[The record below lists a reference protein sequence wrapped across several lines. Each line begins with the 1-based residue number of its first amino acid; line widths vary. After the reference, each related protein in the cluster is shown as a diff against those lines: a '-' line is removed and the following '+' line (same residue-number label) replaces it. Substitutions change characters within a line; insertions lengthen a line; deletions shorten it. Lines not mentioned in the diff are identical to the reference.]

1 MLLQWQSESATFLN
15 CGHVLSLNR
24 TVGSKVGTPQQYLLP
39 KLYHPK
45 DVEGK
50 WQAYWQKP
58 EVYAAAYRF
67 DKQGSTRPVYSI
79 DTPPPFTN
87 GEVHMG
93 HAYWVVINDTVARY
107 KRMRGYN
114 VLLPQGWDCQG
125 LPTELKVQNL
135 WRVPRDDRE
144 LFRRKCVEWT
154 EQMIKS
160 MKSSMIK
167 LGYRPDWEQLEYRT
181 MDPGYWRRV
190 QETLL
195 TLYEQGTIYRGQF
208 PVHWCPSCETALA
221 QAEVG
226 YIDAKGALYYFSFTY
241 PKGSLEVATTRPE
254 LLGACQALAVNPAD
268 SRYSGAVGLR
278 ARLPLYDREVPV
290 ISDPQVDIQFGT
302 GVVMVCTFGDEQ
314 DIKWQ
319 QKYGLP
325 ITRLLDEKGHLVN
338 SGKYDGLNVKAA
350 RKAIVADLAATGSLT
365 KQEEMVHKVL
375 VHIERSDC
383 QAPVEFL
390 VKTQFFIKSML
401 YKEDVIAA
409 CREMKWLP
417 EYMLQRL
424 IDWVNSIS
432 WDWLISRQRIYGTPV
447 PFWYCDDC
455 NTMIPPKRGDLPV
468 IPENVNPPVDH
479 CPKCNSKNI
488 RPSLDVC
495 DCWVD
500 SSITPLVNSGF
511 FEDKIRHAHDYP
523 ISMRQQGHDII
534 RTWLFYTTL
543 RCLLLTGK
551 TPFRDALINGHILGP
566 DGTKM
571 SKSKGNVVSPEK
583 GLEEFG
589 ADSMRQVLLSFTLGS
604 DFPFKWESVRYCKGF
619 LQKYWSSSRFAAPFL
634 QGYTPSPDDVRI
646 LKTLDLWI
654 LTRLAETVQAVT
666 KNMDAY
672 QFHLAIEALQSFFWH
687 SFCDQYLEA
696 VKHRL
701 YSPKDALDTQAV
713 KYTLYAVLFYST
725 LLLSPFSP
733 HITEEVYHTVLPASL
748 LTVHASK
755 WPDISAIPVNEDA
768 KKKGDI
774 LIEVISLVRNEKSK
788 KGIALSAELE
798 NVTVAGELET
808 LDTAREA
815 EEQIRSILRIKK
827 LAFQPAESLSV
838 RIP

>member
-1 MLLQWQSESATFLN
+1 
-15 CGHVLSLNR
+15 
-24 TVGSKVGTPQQYLLP
+24 VGASPEYSLP
-39 KLYHPK
+39 KLYRPK

-50 WQAYWQKP
+50 WQAYWQRP
-58 EVYAAAYRF
+58 DVYAAVYRF
-67 DKQGSTRPVYSI
+67 DKQDLVRPVYSI

-125 LPTELKVQNL
+125 LPTELKVQSQ
-135 WRVPRDDRE
+135 WHIPREDRE

-154 EQMIKS
+154 EQMIRS
-160 MKSSMIK
+160 MKSSMVK

-181 MDPGYWRRV
+181 MDQSYWRRV

-195 TLYEQGTIYRGQF
+195 TLHERGVVYRGQF

-226 YIDAKGALYYFSFTY
+226 YVDAKGVLYYFAFSS
-241 PKGSLEVATTRPE
+241 PRESLEVATTRPE

-268 SRYSGAVGLR
+268 TRYSGLIGVR
-278 ARLPLYDREVPV
+278 AKIPLYNREVPV
-290 ISDPQVDIQFGT
+290 IGDPQVDMGFGT

-314 DIKWQ
+314 DIRWQ
-319 QKYGLP
+319 QKYRLP
-325 ITRLLDEKGHLVN
+325 ITRLLDEKGRLVN
-338 SGKYDGLNVKAA
+338 SGKYDGLNVEAA
-350 RKAIVADLAATGSLT
+350 RQAIVADLAAVGSLRR
-365 KQEEMVHKVL
+365 QEEIDHKVL

-390 VKTQFFIKSML
+390 VKAQFFIKSMQ
-401 YKEDVIAA
+401 YKEDIIAA

-447 PFWYCDDC
+447 PFWYCNDC
-455 NTMIPPKRGDLPV
+455 NAIVPPRREDLPV
-468 IPENVNPPVDH
+468 IPENMNPPVTK
-479 CPKCNSKNI
+479 CPQCGSKNI
-488 RPSLDVC
+488 EPSLDVC

-511 FEDKIRHAHDYP
+511 FEDKTRYTRHYP
-523 ISMRQQGHDII
+523 MSMRQQGHDII

-543 RCLLLTGK
+543 RCLLLTGRP
-551 TPFRDALINGHILGP
+551 PFKDALINGHILGP

-571 SKSKGNVVSPEK
+571 SKSKGNVVSPER

-589 ADSMRQVLLSFTLGS
+589 ADSMRLVLLSFTMGS

-619 LQKYWSSSRFAAPFL
+619 LQKYWSSSRFAAPFI
-634 QGYTPSPDDVRI
+634 QGYVPSPEDVKG
-646 LKTLDLWI
+646 LKILDLWI
-654 LTRLAETVQAVT
+654 LTLLAETVESIT
-666 KNMDAY
+666 RSLDSY

-701 YSPKDALDTQAV
+701 YSPTDALDLKAA
-713 KYTLYAVLFYST
+713 KYTLHTVLLNST
-725 LLLSPFSP
+725 LLLAPFSP
-733 HITEEVYHTVLPASL
+733 HITEEVYHSVMSPTLS
-748 LTVHASK
+748 TVHASR
-755 WPDISAIPVNEDA
+755 WPDLNGIPVDEEA
-768 KKKGDI
+768 RRKGDA
-774 LIEVISLVRNEKSK
+774 LIKVISLVRSEKSK

-798 NVTVAGELET
+798 NVLVKGDMVT
-808 LDTAREA
+808 LNVAREA

-827 LAFQPAESLSV
+827 LAFQPGENLSV
-838 RIP
+838 TIE

>member
-1 MLLQWQSESATFLN
+1 MDTSQPYS
-15 CGHVLSLNR
+15 
-24 TVGSKVGTPQQYLLP
+24 LP
-39 KLYHPK
+39 KLYRPK

-67 DKQGSTRPVYSI
+67 DKHDLLRPVYSI

-135 WRVPRDDRE
+135 WRVPRDDRH
-144 LFRRKCVEWT
+144 LFRSKCVEWT

-160 MKSSMIK
+160 MKASMTK
-167 LGYRPDWEQLEYRT
+167 LGYRPDWEQFEYRT
-181 MDPGYWRRV
+181 MDPSYWRKV

-195 TLYEQGTIYRGQF
+195 TLYERGIVYRGQF

-226 YIDAKGALYYFSFTY
+226 YVGAKGILYYFSFTY
-241 PKGSLEVATTRPE
+241 SKGVLEVATTRPE
-254 LLGACQALAVNPAD
+254 LLGACQALAVNPED
-268 SRYSGAVGLR
+268 SRYSDTIGLK
-278 ARLPLYDREVPV
+278 ARLPLYDREVLV
-290 ISDPQVDIQFGT
+290 IGDRKVDMGFGT

-314 DIKWQ
+314 DIRWQ
-319 QKYGLP
+319 QENGLP
-325 ITRLLDEKGHLVN
+325 ITRLLDEKGRLVN
-338 SGKYDGLNVKAA
+338 SGRYDGLNVRAA
-350 RKAIVADLAATGSLT
+350 RKAIVSDLMAAGSLT
-365 KQEEMVHKVL
+365 RQEAMMHKVL

-390 VKTQFFIKSML
+390 VKTQFFIKSMP

-417 EYMLQRL
+417 DYMLQRL
-424 IDWVNSIS
+424 VDWVNSIS

-447 PFWYCDDC
+447 PFWYCDEC
-455 NTMIPPKRGDLPV
+455 NMVIPPRIEDLPV
-468 IPENVNPPVDH
+468 IPENMNPPISH

-488 RPSLDVC
+488 KPSLDVC

-511 FEDKIRHAHDYP
+511 FDDRTRHLHDYP
-523 ISMRQQGHDII
+523 MSMRQQGHDII
-534 RTWLFYTTL
+534 RTWLFYTVL

-551 TPFRDALINGHILGP
+551 LPFRDTIINGHILGP

-589 ADSMRQVLLSFTLGS
+589 ADSMREVLLSFTIGS

-619 LQKYWSSSRFAAPFL
+619 LQKYWSSNRFAAPFL
-634 QGYTPSPDDVRI
+634 QGYTPSPEDVRY
-646 LKTLDLWI
+646 LRTLDLWI
-654 LTRLAETVQAVT
+654 LTLLTDTIQTVA

-672 QFHLAIEALQSFFWH
+672 QFHLAIETLQSFFWH

-701 YSPKDALDTQAV
+701 YNPKDASDVQAV
-713 KYTLYAVLFYST
+713 KYVLYTVLLDST
-725 LLLSPFSP
+725 LLLAPFSP
-733 HITEEVYHTVLPASL
+733 HITEEVYHNVFNAPL

-755 WPDISAIPVNEDA
+755 WPDLTGIPVDEMA
-768 KKKGDI
+768 RKKGDM
-774 LIEVISLVRNEKSK
+774 LIEVISLIRNEKSK
-788 KGIALSAELE
+788 KGIALNADLE
-798 NVTVAGELET
+798 SIIVQGEPEILNVVRESEGEV
-808 LDTAREA
+808 
-815 EEQIRSILRIKK
+815 QSILRIKK
-827 LAFQPAESLSV
+827 LTLQPAENLSV
-838 RIP
+838 KMP